1 MSFNFYVVNGL
12 VIRNNSL
19 GKYEV
24 KDLNTNTWKQSND
37 PYIGRMVSNDG
48 TQVNLDTAE
57 EGHVLPARLPRDVP
71 AAAWLSSLFRA
82 SRSQRPGSSRSWPG
96 S

>member
-57 EGHVLPARLPRDVP
+57 EFFRNTKMRQSQPSYQPRVIMP
-71 AAAWLSSLFRA
+71 YQPKVVALSLFR
-82 SRSQRPGSSRSWPG
+82 RFFLK
-96 S
+96 